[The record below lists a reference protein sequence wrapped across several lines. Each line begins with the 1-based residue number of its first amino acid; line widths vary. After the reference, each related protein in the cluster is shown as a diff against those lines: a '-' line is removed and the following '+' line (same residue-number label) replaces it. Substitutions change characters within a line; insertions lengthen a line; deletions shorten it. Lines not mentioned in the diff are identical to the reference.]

1 MLLLGCSC
9 YIEKNTQSD
18 CLNACAKSGTTVNL
32 IGNVHHSWQIQVK
45 KTELKQKHKF
55 QFCKRMQCLS
65 QVMQLC
71 PRLNPNPSSRE
82 KTSHKL
88 RDQKCFFLSPKNSFI
103 INIHAIKGVTHLG
116 CALSDN
122 VSLSLYRTRHY
133 PCSVVSPSLFLFLVY
148 IPLTTTTFK
157 SMLFL
162 QQLGP
167 VTC

>member
-1 MLLLGCSC
+1 MRKKWHNCKFNRQCPSFVTNSS
-9 YIEKNTQSD
+9 K
-18 CLNACAKSGTTVNL
+18 
-32 IGNVHHSWQIQVK
+32 K